1 MNTLTRLNGL
11 QKQYLEDIIELIHDY
26 REWDDL
32 GGESVIALRLMCY
45 GKDDENLPHLV
56 NQYITKIL
64 KDRGADNE

>member
-56 NQYITKIL
+56 LYIK
-64 KDRGADNE
+64 A

>member
-11 QKQYLEDIIELIHDY
+11 QKQYIENIIDYIHDY
-26 REWDDL
+26 KEFDDFSAE
-32 GGESVIALRLMCY
+32 GIVALRLMCY

-64 KDRGADNE
+64 KEKGE